1 MGTGSGDLTGTR
13 HVNTGVRSAYKQI
26 LVRGTASH
34 WAAAWGRAV
43 AAAVLRAR
51 RQAGRQ
57 TPAATGVGCVW
68 WGADSKT
75 QNVNKLILMIL
86 IDVYKQR

>member
-1 MGTGSGDLTGTR
+1 MGAGSDLTGTQ

-26 LVRGTASH
+26 FVRAQLQHNCSSC
-34 WAAAWGRAV
+34 GRAV

-57 TPAATGVGCVW
+57 TPAALALSAYGEEQIPKHKMST
-68 WGADSKT
+68 S
-75 QNVNKLILMIL
+75 
-86 IDVYKQR
+86 

>member
-51 RQAGRQ
+51 GQAGRQ
-57 TPAATGVGCVW
+57 TPAALAL
-68 WGADSKT
+68 GAYGGEQIPKHKMST
-75 QNVNKLILMIL
+75 S
-86 IDVYKQR
+86 

>member
-1 MGTGSGDLTGTR
+1 MGAGSDLTGTR

-26 LVRGTASH
+26 FVRAQRQHNCSSC
-34 WAAAWGRAV
+34 GRAV